1 MIILTDTEFHIEEKT
16 ACAIGKFDGV
26 HIGHMELLV
35 DILKKKEEGFKTA
48 VFTFNPSAAVFF
60 GGKDIKDITTVEE
73 KRDIF
78 DRLGIDYLIEYP
90 LNEKTASLLAED
102 FIKDI
107 LVAKM
112 NIGYLV
118 AGDDLSFGYKGAGNA
133 NLLEKFSDEFGYTV
147 RIIDKLMYRG
157 IPVSSTL
164 VRSKIENGDIET
176 ANELLGYEYSFI
188 GKVMTGF
195 KLGSKMGM
203 PTLNVY
209 PISEKLLPP
218 FGVYFSKVI
227 FRGTEYYGITNI
239 GTRPTVS
246 GGDLRVSVETF
257 LYDFDRDIY
266 GEDICVK
273 LLHFK
278 RPEQKFDSKE
288 ELFATIGNDIKD
300 GRTYFSLQ

>member
-1 MIILTDTEFHIEEKT
+1 MKIINTTEFHIEEKT
-16 ACAIGKFDGV
+16 ACAIGKFDGI
-26 HIGHMELLV
+26 HIGHMELMQ
-35 DILKKKEEGFKTA
+35 DILGMKEQGFKTT

-60 GGKDIKDITTVEE
+60 GGQDVKDITTVEE
-73 KRDIF
+73 KRVMF
-78 DRLGIDYLIEYP
+78 EKLGVDYLVEYP
-90 LNEKTASLLAED
+90 LNKETAKLSPED

-107 LVAKM
+107 LVSKM
-112 NIGYLV
+112 NIGYIV

-133 NLLEKFSDEFGYTV
+133 ALLNNLKDQYGYEV
-147 RIIDKLMYRG
+147 RIIDKLLFEDRE
-157 IPVSSTL
+157 VSSTY
-164 VRSKIENGDIET
+164 VREELTKGNIEK
-176 ANELLGYEYSFI
+176 ANKLLGYEYSFM

-209 PISEKLLPP
+209 PSDDKLLPP

-227 FRGTEYYGITNI
+227 FRGTEYNGVTNI

-257 LYDFDRDIY
+257 LYDFDMDIY
-266 GEDICVK
+266 GEDICVL

-278 RPEQKFDSKE
+278 RPEQRFENKE
-288 ELFATIGNDIKD
+288 ELFATIGKDIED
-300 GRTYFSLQ
+300 GKSYFALQ